1 MAINQTTQHENGH
14 HEGHVKYSE
23 ATNGHLIENGQQQD
37 ANGQQQ
43 QRATSN
49 GQASGFIT
57 RVTSYPIVVD
67 GVSTVKAY
75 AERSPAATYALSKAS
90 ATLNSVNSYRPRYVQ
105 SYYETYIQPHVER
118 ADELGCKSLD
128 LIQNRFPVVTQPTAN
143 VVDAVYPNRLISSIR
158 STSTAPVNVVHR
170 RITTVLDSLEDT
182 LDKYLPPPSST
193 AGDEK
198 TRNGEKAKTTEV
210 ARVYGLVNAFSTR
223 VRVKLAEQAPLQ
235 SAVARLQFV
244 QETLRHSI
252 TVYSQAIQQRL
263 PEAVTARFHQ
273 LHTVLTAELSHLA
286 AKLELPPTIKER
298 LRTLANSASEQY
310 EFVKV
315 QYARR
320 DLSSYDKVKSITNH
334 LQNQLL
340 PLLKNIESQ
349 IKQYTE
355 LVRDKAKQDLHL
367 RR

>member
-1 MAINQTTQHENGH
+1 M
-14 HEGHVKYSE
+14 
-23 ATNGHLIENGQQQD
+23 
-37 ANGQQQ
+37 
-43 QRATSN
+43 
-49 GQASGFIT
+49 
-57 RVTSYPIVVD
+57 
-67 GVSTVKAY
+67 KAY

-105 SYYETYIQPHVER
+105 SYYETYIQPHVEK
-118 ADELGCKSLD
+118 ADQLGCKSLD
-128 LIQNRFPVVTQPTAN
+128 LIQDRFPVVTQPTAN

-158 STSTAPVNVVHR
+158 STSTVPVNVVHR
-170 RITTVLDSLEDT
+170 RITTVLDSLETT
-182 LDKYLPPPSST
+182 LDKYLPPPPST
-193 AGDEK
+193 ADEK

-210 ARVYGLVNAFSTR
+210 ARVHGLVNAFSTR

-235 SAVARLQFV
+235 TAVARLQFV

-273 LHTVLTAELSHLA
+273 LHSVLTSELSHLA
-286 AKLELPPTIKER
+286 AKLELPPNIKKR
-298 LRTLANSASEQY
+298 LRTLGDTAAEQY

-315 QYARR
+315 EYARH
-320 DLSSYDKVKSITNH
+320 DISSYDKVKSISNH
-334 LQNQLL
+334 LQTQLL